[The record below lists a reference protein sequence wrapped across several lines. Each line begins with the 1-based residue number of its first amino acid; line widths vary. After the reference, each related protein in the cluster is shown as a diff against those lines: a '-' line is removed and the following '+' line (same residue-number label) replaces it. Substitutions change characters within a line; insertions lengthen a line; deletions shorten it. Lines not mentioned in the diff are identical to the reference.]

1 MSISPREQYM
11 DMGLVNMAVNFTQ
24 AANMNDISTAV
35 LAKVLDTSRG
45 AGQDMVELLD
55 SAAMER
61 SVNPSVG
68 SNFDMSV

>member
-1 MSISPREQYM
+1 M

-45 AGQDMVELLD
+45 VGQDMVDLLD